1 MATTGKWFGSYL
13 GEWLG
18 GTESP
23 GFASI
28 VEALSLTDTSS
39 VVLAGGTFSAAISE
53 AISLSSAQ
61 DAVVGF
67 YVDTSEALNLG
78 DSRNSSAPSGIYAA
92 DIAESMA
99 LADSESVQAA
109 LTAALT
115 EALSLGHTESGAW
128 SAYVALTESLP
139 LSDLSSQIL
148 NASFTDSVWWA
159 FQIQPQPLSYSVV
172 GQNLTYAIGIE
183 AFA

>member
-1 MATTGKWFGSYL
+1 MATTGKWFGSYQ

-28 VEALSLTDTSS
+28 VEALSLTDASS

-53 AISLSSAQ
+53 AISLSSTQ

-78 DSRNSSAPSGIYAA
+78 DSRNSSAPSGIYSA
-92 DIAESMA
+92 DIAESLA

-115 EALSLGHTESGAW
+115 EALSLGHTESSPWLVYA
-128 SAYVALTESLP
+128 ALVESLT
-139 LSDLSSQIL
+139 LSDASSQIL
-148 NASFTDSVWWA
+148 NATFTESNWW
-159 FQIQPQPLSYSVV
+159 SYQVEP
-172 GQNLTYAIGIE
+172 QNLSFSISL
-183 AFA
+183 AFS